1 MTNHKSLVEQYR
13 EKLKERDLYNTFFL
27 DNQYENLTDNQ
38 LKIKLNQ
45 NNNNLNTNNH
55 RNYLNN
61 NKFINNNQTISNKIN
76 NNIYDNNNKNINTIN
91 DENIK
96 QNWFNKPFLNGIL
109 ESSRTPEV
117 KLNNLANNGRRI
129 LNQRYVNYNGGN
141 IPNTNIETNNNYK
154 SMQLNPRY
162 NGINNNNIINEKINL
177 SKSNDNIYQNRD
189 SLNNYMIP
197 YDENYLIDKY
207 NRLKHDIKIEEEKKR
222 IKNIAFER
230 KIQIMNNLFGDLKKN
245 EKLENKL
252 IEEWKNNNFYGYKSK
267 KERGKKENFNII
279 FELQRVKRK
288 NMDLENQIIARTKKL
303 NEEEKWK
310 LENDLIQ
317 KKCYNYNNNE
327 NNRMEKELEYKN
339 DKIKELE
346 IKNELLEKK
355 FNNEK
360 KDEYR
365 LKINQNENGRK
376 KLEDRN
382 KEIDIVLDKLK
393 SEKYN
398 IN

>member
-177 SKSNDNIYQNRD
+177 T
-189 SLNNYMIP
+189 
-197 YDENYLIDKY
+197 
-207 NRLKHDIKIEEEKKR
+207 
-222 IKNIAFER
+222 FEYYITIR
-230 KIQIMNNLFGDLKKN
+230 
-245 EKLENKL
+245 
-252 IEEWKNNNFYGYKSK
+252 
-267 KERGKKENFNII
+267 
-279 FELQRVKRK
+279 
-288 NMDLENQIIARTKKL
+288 
-303 NEEEKWK
+303 
-310 LENDLIQ
+310 
-317 KKCYNYNNNE
+317 
-327 NNRMEKELEYKN
+327 
-339 DKIKELE
+339 
-346 IKNELLEKK
+346 
-355 FNNEK
+355 
-360 KDEYR
+360 
-365 LKINQNENGRK
+365 
-376 KLEDRN
+376 
-382 KEIDIVLDKLK
+382 
-393 SEKYN
+393 
-398 IN
+398 